1 MGQVVVLLE
10 ITWEH
15 SKGPIK
21 MKERTREG
29 LIEGRSEN
37 MERGGMQRKQKWGW
51 GRDEKKREERFSVE
65 TNLTMEMKQSFK

>member
-10 ITWEH
+10 TTWEH

-37 MERGGMQRKQKWGW
+37 MERGGMQQEEKWGW
-51 GRDEKKREERFSVE
+51 GEMKKREERFSVE
-65 TNLTMEMKQSFK
+65 TNLPMEMKQNFK